1 MNWTR
6 ALTIAAATA
15 VLAVLVIFGATARSA
30 QDRNAVK
37 VPGGLAFSEFKGYD
51 TWEDVAVSETRGQ
64 RQGDTGESSDD

>member
-30 QDRNAVK
+30 QDRN
-37 VPGGLAFSEFKGYD
+37 LSLIHI
-51 TWEDVAVSETRGQ
+51 
-64 RQGDTGESSDD
+64 